1 MKKVCSFIFAAALLL
16 TSCSS
21 YTANGAM
28 IGSSVGSVVGSMTN
42 SSHGT
47 GIGSLVGMA
56 AGAAIGA
63 SVEKAQT
70 NKAMRGEETLIIEK
84 DN

>member
-1 MKKVCSFIFAAALLL
+1 MKRTFPFICAAALLFV
-16 TSCSS
+16 SCSS

-42 SSHGT
+42 ANHGS

-63 SVEKAQT
+63 SVEKAQA
-70 NKAMRGEETLIIEK
+70 NKAAHGEETLIIEER
-84 DN
+84 